1 MRFMLVLLFALSAM
15 PLSVLAAMPEPC
27 HARSSWEYYPGM
39 HIVIIVAGRSAL
51 PQVTPTP
58 SPLPTSGAAAL
69 ADTTPTATPTPDRR
83 WRAYAHPT
91 ADLYITNGYAGDIS
105 LDRPFT
111 ISYAPPSRAQS
122 DAPFILYSCPP
133 GARPFR
139 LLLPLALQ

>member
-1 MRFMLVLLFALSAM
+1 MLLILLLLLSA
-15 PLSVLAAMPEPC
+15 PAPQVATPEPC
-27 HARSSWEYYPGM
+27 RVRPSWEYYPGM

-58 SPLPTSGAAAL
+58 SLSPTAPTGVGLL
-69 ADTTPTATPTPDRR
+69 ADATATPTPDRT
-83 WRAYAHPT
+83 WHAYAHPT
-91 ADLYITNGYAGDIS
+91 ADLYVVNGYAGDIS

-122 DAPFILYSCPP
+122 DAPFTLYSCPP

-139 LLLPLALQ
+139 LLLPLLLRPA